1 MQKNYSDFQVPTF
14 ARREV
19 YNFDATRDSF
29 EIFRELNQI
38 SEEIEECRKRNS

>member
-19 YNFDATRDSF
+19 YNFDATSDSF